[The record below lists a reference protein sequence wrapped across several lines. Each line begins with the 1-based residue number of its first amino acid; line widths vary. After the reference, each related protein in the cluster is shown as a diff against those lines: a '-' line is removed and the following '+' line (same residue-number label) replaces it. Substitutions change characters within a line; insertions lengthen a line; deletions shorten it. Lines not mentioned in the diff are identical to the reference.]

1 MHRIFRLLTLVVL
14 SVALSGTLTPA
25 AAQFGK
31 LTDKIKQAG
40 KVEGALG
47 GKKGDSAKEQPT
59 EEKKSDEAKEE
70 KKGADS
76 TPAPKSAAGSATA
89 EDMTLYAKYDFVPGD
104 RVIFYDDL
112 SREEM
117 GEFPSRWNLDQGVF
131 ENVKMAGQNWI
142 LCSNKGM
149 ILPKIS
155 TVPLPDKYTVEME
168 IWSEGDTDGWYTI
181 LWYGPKNAEI
191 GKLELGY
198 SYMTNLFI
206 MGKRLADRS
215 IPRLSRGKHVIR
227 IMATKTT
234 LKCYIDQER
243 IANVPKVEGFAPVKI
258 GVEINPY
265 NERNKTAVI
274 GAFRFAE
281 GGKTLKEQLDE
292 DGKIVTHGI
301 LFDSGS
307 ARIKAE
313 SFKTLADISGL
324 LTDNPALRIS
334 IEGHTD
340 SDGTDAANLTLSQN
354 RAQSVKAYLMENYKI
369 DAGRMET
376 KGLGE
381 SKPIDTNDTPEGKA
395 TNRRVELIKL

>member
-1 MHRIFRLLTLVVL
+1 MRRMFCLLTVAVL
-14 SVALSGTLTPA
+14 SIALSGTLTPA

-47 GKKGDSAKEQPT
+47 GKKGDSAKEQPA
-59 EEKKSDEAKEE
+59 EKKTDEAKGE
-70 KKGADS
+70 KGAES
-76 TPAPKSAAGSATA
+76 APAPKAAGATGSA

-117 GEFPSRWNLDQGVF
+117 GEFPSRWNLDEGVF

-149 ILPKIS
+149 ILPKVS
-155 TVPLPDKYTVEME
+155 PGPLPDKYTVEME
-168 IWSEGDTDGWYTI
+168 IWSEGDPDGWYTI
-181 LWYGPKNAEI
+181 RWFGPKDAEI
-191 GKLELGY
+191 GSLDLGY
-198 SYMTNLFI
+198 SYMTHLRI
-206 MGKRLADRS
+206 LGKQLADRT
-215 IPRLSRGKHVIR
+215 IPRLSKGKHVIR

-234 LKCYIDQER
+234 LKAYIDQER
-243 IANVPKVEGFAPVKI
+243 VANVPRVEGFAPVKLGI
-258 GVEINPY
+258 EINPY
-265 NERNKTAVI
+265 HEKNKTAVI

-307 ARIKAE
+307 AKIKAE
-313 SFKTLADISGL
+313 SFKTLSDIGGL
-324 LTDNPALRIS
+324 LTDSPSLRIS

-354 RAQSVKAYLMENYKI
+354 RAESVKAYLVANHKI
-369 DAGRMET
+369 EASRMEA

-381 SKPIDTNDTPEGKA
+381 SKPIVTNDTPEGKA
-395 TNRRVELIKL
+395 TNRRVELVKL